1 MELKKFLSHLFL
13 LNVLIGICIW
23 DRIVNI
29 PKYPYCFFYMTQIDL
44 YLPIIYFSLITFEDL
59 LYGKSHLSHQLLYNF
74 CFALSFMVFAM
85 FWSLMV
91 YNPHTLY
98 KKGITIPFLL
108 NFSLHGGVFFIN
120 LTEQLVIN
128 KRKGGEY
135 VKWYVYLI
143 FTFVY
148 TMLLKGL
155 YEFYE
160 IKVYPFAVKSNV
172 MLVGV
177 NACGFGVA
185 MIGHYFY
192 RYLSKKDVSKLPK
205 TYTEKGTELI
215 ERK

>member
-1 MELKKFLSHLFL
+1 
-13 LNVLIGICIW
+13 
-23 DRIVNI
+23 
-29 PKYPYCFFYMTQIDL
+29 
-44 YLPIIYFSLITFEDL
+44 
-59 LYGKSHLSHQLLYNF
+59 
-74 CFALSFMVFAM
+74 
-85 FWSLMV
+85 MV

-98 KKGITIPFLL
+98 KKGITIPFVL

-155 YEFYE
+155 YEIYE

-185 MIGHYFY
+185 MIGHYLY